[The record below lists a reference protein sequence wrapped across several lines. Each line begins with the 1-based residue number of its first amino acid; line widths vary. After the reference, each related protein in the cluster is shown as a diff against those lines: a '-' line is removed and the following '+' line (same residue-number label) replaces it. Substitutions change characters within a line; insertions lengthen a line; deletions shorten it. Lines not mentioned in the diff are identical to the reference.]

1 MLTSSTVIA
10 RMRIAFLADI
20 HSNREAMDAVL
31 TAIRQVG
38 ADQIVLLGDIVGYGP
53 DPAYSV
59 ERTAGLVEDG
69 AICVMGNHDA
79 AVSKGEAG
87 MSPNARF
94 AIKWTK
100 ERLGSDHL
108 EFLLKLPVS
117 AAMDDLLF
125 VHASAWEPEK
135 WHYINDISSASKC
148 LAQTSAR
155 LTFCGHTH
163 VPAYFHALPGQ
174 QAQLF
179 RPISEKPIPVSALR
193 RAVVVVG
200 SVGQP
205 RDRISAA
212 CFGLY
217 DTDERTFVSH
227 RVPYPVETTLKKIKD
242 TALPDWLGMR
252 LLLGR

>member
-1 MLTSSTVIA
+1 
-10 RMRIAFLADI
+10 MRIAFLADI
-20 HSNREAMDAVL
+20 HSNREALDAVL
-31 TAIRQVG
+31 LAVRQVG
-38 ADQIVLLGDIVGYGP
+38 ADQIVLLGDMVGYGP

-69 AICVMGNHDA
+69 AVCIMGNHDSA
-79 AVSKGEAG
+79 ASKSETG

-94 AIKWTK
+94 AMKWT
-100 ERLGSDHL
+100 RTQLGGDHV
-108 EFLLKLPVS
+108 EFLRKLPLTAS
-117 AAMDDLLF
+117 MEDLLF
-125 VHASAWEPEK
+125 VHASAFEPVK
-135 WHYINDISSASKC
+135 WHYVNDVSSASKC
-148 LAQTSAR
+148 LAQTSQR
-155 LTFCGHTH
+155 LIFCGHTH

-179 RPISEKPIPVSALR
+179 RPISEKALPVSALR

-217 DTDERTFVSH
+217 DTDERIFVSH
-227 RVPYPVETTLKKIKD
+227 RVPYPADATLRKIKD
-242 TALPDWLGMR
+242 AGLPEWLGMR